1 MEEMT
6 IWEQYTITLNKDP
19 KVGFGLAIAGG
30 RDKPSSSGDTSVVI
44 SDVVRNGPA
53 AGRLHTKDRIV
64 MVNGISMDNVTSN
77 FTIQHLKSC
86 GKTANITVKRPRNIQ
101 LPVTTAK
108 PLASRSAS
116 RNNVVEDFPSEPRTR
131 LYSDSGSDRSY
142 GRTKGRK
149 EAAVRSS
156 TPDRN
161 GHALP
166 LMSGF
171 KRLPNQDT
179 MNRPIRATLLKKKAS
194 EEYGLKLGSQ
204 IFVKHMTP
212 TGLAAKEGTLQEGDL
227 ILKINGMTTENLSLL
242 DTKHLVE
249 RSEGRLSM
257 VVLRDD
263 RQFLVNI
270 PDIEDSEPESDDQS
284 RGDSSELEDIS
295 DLDSHPRPTK
305 KKQRSSE
312 RKTRSVIKRCMQQG
326 PKSVYGFLLQLFCSE
341 ASDSESEPS
350 RTPLPRRDIPDNRAP
365 RSKYRVLPEASLPNP
380 RASPLANALDSPRWG
395 TASRPPWKEVSES
408 DSDRSPSPPVR
419 QDTPN
424 VRGNLDR
431 YRVPEPTQLNL
442 PASPLSLQQDSYR
455 RGPSLVKPAPQ
466 DPSDSESDPGSSNPS
481 KWDTSET
488 TKYAILPEVSQP
500 RSHGPPPTVEPPRWV
515 QPLVVPLEQDSQSD
529 DSPLPSPRQDTLESR
544 DRYRAPPDVRAPSVS
559 RSNDSTRYGLSP
571 ARPTIEA
578 RREEEPIY
586 SVPPDSPLKRRAGS
600 GYSSDQRTV
609 EFMKE
614 NSIGLRLV
622 GGNDVGIFVAGVQP
636 NSQAH
641 QQGMKEGDQILQ
653 NMNPN
658 VMSKTKLGFLKICFR
673 LETQNKMDIYRK
685 VLQSNLGDSFY
696 IRTHFDQEAEGPS
709 GLSFT
714 RGEVFR
720 VVDTMH
726 CGKLGTW
733 LAVRMGNDLHE
744 LDKGTIPNLSR
755 AEAIAS
761 LEQAQRSSGGSS
773 QVSGPRAEFWKLRGL
788 RGAKKNLRRSRD
800 DLLQLTIQGKY
811 PAYEKILL
819 REATFKRPIVILGPL
834 NDVAMEKLAR
844 IKPDEFQM
852 AEMVPRSGTEGSS
865 SVIKL
870 ESVKRISEQNKH
882 PLLDITPTAVERLNY
897 IQYHPLV
904 LFLDPHSRKDVKA
917 MRKRLCPD
925 SNKSSRRLYAQA
937 LKIKKYCAHL
947 FCARIDLKPGSDM
960 WFDIVQDTIRN
971 LQSKPVWV
979 SEVTLEGGEA
989 EEEEREL
996 DALGR
1001 TYSSDYLSCTSRAA
1015 SDYESTDGEGFTDE
1029 ELDEPPGE
1037 AGGRTPYMGVSL
1049 ARSSEPALERDSSAS
1064 DRASNGP
1071 RELPPILH
1079 VPEPQSRL
1087 RSPGLADPHVPSPV
1101 SFSDDFSQYSDSEP
1115 PDFRAPNPPSPVTTL
1130 DPPPP
1135 PPAVQEELSEP
1146 RRAEPQE
1153 NKPSQQ
1159 KLIVVSELLMGE
1171 VDSSTLLSLPPKEK
1185 SRSMENLYGGVPG
1198 QGSDMTLMK
1207 SEFMEFAVRAEEVDI
1222 ILQRSEGGVDSALA
1236 YAKNISKYLKDV
1248 IGYVDKRI
1256 ALEMEF
1262 AKGLQRLYQSFK
1274 QSIAQPHMPFFSIY
1288 SLALEQDV
1296 EQSHGVLQTIGTL
1309 HNQTFMQP
1317 LLHRKQE
1324 HEKKRKEIKEQW
1336 HRAQRK
1342 LMEAVSNLRK
1352 AKQAY
1357 MVRCEEYDK
1366 ARTVATK
1373 AGEEQQGGGSNTT
1386 KSLDKKRRLEEE
1398 ARNKAEEAEATYR
1411 VCIADAKT
1419 QNQELEDVKVNVL
1432 RQIQEVIKQ
1441 SDHTLRSAT
1450 ISYYQMMH
1458 MQTAALPVHYQT
1470 LCESSKLYDPGQQYG
1485 AYVKNLHTVDEQ
1497 EIHYDF
1503 EPYEPASI
1511 SLIPARARND
1521 SFNTDTQSTTATEAP
1536 SATEETAVVEG
1547 STSLKDKQR
1556 RGVRS
1561 HQSHKSWPSTVSD
1574 TDSVGGGSGLESP
1587 SISTGDVRKL
1597 PRTSSTGTMSSNEEL
1612 DEKDG
1617 NVATFEQSMNGI
1629 EPEIAVPTGP
1639 FRNVGLSKAALTH
1652 RLRKLRTPSKCRECD
1667 SYVYF
1672 QGAECEE
1679 CFLACHK
1686 KCLETLAIQCG
1697 HKKLQGRLQ
1706 LFGRDFSQSSHG
1718 NAEGIPFIIKKCI
1731 SEIEKRA
1738 LKMKGIYRVNG
1749 VKTRVEKLCQAF
1761 ENGKELVELS
1771 QASPHDISNVLK
1783 LYLRQLPEPI
1793 MPFRLYNDLMGLA
1806 KESLQAGEGG
1816 EPGKGPELVD
1826 LGPDTDK
1833 DVLTSV
1839 VRLQEV
1845 LKELPPPNVATLRYI
1860 IKHLRRISE
1869 FEQDNKMSSSN
1880 LGIVFGPTLM
1890 RPRPTGATV
1899 SLSSLVDYPHQAR
1912 IVETLIVFYRSIFE
1926 PGVTPRLH
1934 SSASASTSTD
1944 SQRLSQYRRIQCVM
1958 LCVLLGNS
1966 MSSSGSRERSLDSDS
1981 ELEEAAAQPEE
1992 MPKQLLKQE
2001 SETSTEEDQLSPRA
2015 SLDLSGHSP
2024 PPSASEEPE
2033 QEESAPD
2040 GDLPST
2046 ETTDQEP
2053 EPSLAELNTNQSNN
2067 TLPSPSGLPAVL
2079 LRGGK
2084 LTVSRDG
2091 GRKPQFV

>member
-1 MEEMT
+1 MNPEMEEMT

-30 RDKPSSSGDTSVVI
+30 RDKPSSSGDISVVI

-312 RKTRSVIKRCMQQG
+312 RKTRRARSEAAALESVPVGR
-326 PKSVYGFLLQLFCSE
+326 E

-571 ARPTIEA
+571 ARPTIEDSSETESERNSLVPGSTDYQGRDRSLGSSSLIPPSNGMIRPGVQMMDVPELHA

-653 NMNPN
+653 VNEVDFGHFTREEAAM
-658 VMSKTKLGFLKICFR
+658 FLLNIR
-673 LETQNKMDIYRK
+673 RGDHVIIETQNKMDIYRK

-947 FCARIDLKPGSDM
+947 FCARIDLQPGSDM

-1159 KLIVVSELLMGE
+1159 KLIVLAHHEALQWRRSQIRGS
-1171 VDSSTLLSLPPKEK
+1171 DSS
-1185 SRSMENLYGGVPG
+1185 NN
-1198 QGSDMTLMK
+1198 DDNDD
-1207 SEFMEFAVRAEEVDI
+1207 ADDI
-1222 ILQRSEGGVDSALA
+1222 DWG
-1236 YAKNISKYLKDV
+1236 
-1248 IGYVDKRI
+1248 
-1256 ALEMEF
+1256 
-1262 AKGLQRLYQSFK
+1262 
-1274 QSIAQPHMPFFSIY
+1274 P
-1288 SLALEQDV
+1288 
-1296 EQSHGVLQTIGTL
+1296 
-1309 HNQTFMQP
+1309 
-1317 LLHRKQE
+1317 
-1324 HEKKRKEIKEQW
+1324 
-1336 HRAQRK
+1336 
-1342 LMEAVSNLRK
+1342 
-1352 AKQAY
+1352 
-1357 MVRCEEYDK
+1357 
-1366 ARTVATK
+1366 
-1373 AGEEQQGGGSNTT
+1373 
-1386 KSLDKKRRLEEE
+1386 
-1398 ARNKAEEAEATYR
+1398 
-1411 VCIADAKT
+1411 
-1419 QNQELEDVKVNVL
+1419 
-1432 RQIQEVIKQ
+1432 
-1441 SDHTLRSAT
+1441 
-1450 ISYYQMMH
+1450 
-1458 MQTAALPVHYQT
+1458 
-1470 LCESSKLYDPGQQYG
+1470 
-1485 AYVKNLHTVDEQ
+1485 
-1497 EIHYDF
+1497 
-1503 EPYEPASI
+1503 
-1511 SLIPARARND
+1511 
-1521 SFNTDTQSTTATEAP
+1521 ATE
-1536 SATEETAVVEG
+1536 
-1547 STSLKDKQR
+1547 L
-1556 RGVRS
+1556 
-1561 HQSHKSWPSTVSD
+1561 
-1574 TDSVGGGSGLESP
+1574 
-1587 SISTGDVRKL
+1587 
-1597 PRTSSTGTMSSNEEL
+1597 
-1612 DEKDG
+1612 
-1617 NVATFEQSMNGI
+1617 
-1629 EPEIAVPTGP
+1629 
-1639 FRNVGLSKAALTH
+1639 
-1652 RLRKLRTPSKCRECD
+1652 
-1667 SYVYF
+1667 
-1672 QGAECEE
+1672 
-1679 CFLACHK
+1679 
-1686 KCLETLAIQCG
+1686 
-1697 HKKLQGRLQ
+1697 
-1706 LFGRDFSQSSHG
+1706 
-1718 NAEGIPFIIKKCI
+1718 
-1731 SEIEKRA
+1731 
-1738 LKMKGIYRVNG
+1738 
-1749 VKTRVEKLCQAF
+1749 
-1761 ENGKELVELS
+1761 
-1771 QASPHDISNVLK
+1771 
-1783 LYLRQLPEPI
+1783 
-1793 MPFRLYNDLMGLA
+1793 
-1806 KESLQAGEGG
+1806 
-1816 EPGKGPELVD
+1816 
-1826 LGPDTDK
+1826 
-1833 DVLTSV
+1833 
-1839 VRLQEV
+1839 
-1845 LKELPPPNVATLRYI
+1845 
-1860 IKHLRRISE
+1860 
-1869 FEQDNKMSSSN
+1869 
-1880 LGIVFGPTLM
+1880 
-1890 RPRPTGATV
+1890 
-1899 SLSSLVDYPHQAR
+1899 
-1912 IVETLIVFYRSIFE
+1912 
-1926 PGVTPRLH
+1926 
-1934 SSASASTSTD
+1934 
-1944 SQRLSQYRRIQCVM
+1944 
-1958 LCVLLGNS
+1958 
-1966 MSSSGSRERSLDSDS
+1966 
-1981 ELEEAAAQPEE
+1981 
-1992 MPKQLLKQE
+1992 
-2001 SETSTEEDQLSPRA
+2001 
-2015 SLDLSGHSP
+2015 
-2024 PPSASEEPE
+2024 
-2033 QEESAPD
+2033 
-2040 GDLPST
+2040 
-2046 ETTDQEP
+2046 
-2053 EPSLAELNTNQSNN
+2053 
-2067 TLPSPSGLPAVL
+2067 
-2079 LRGGK
+2079 
-2084 LTVSRDG
+2084 
-2091 GRKPQFV
+2091 